1 MQLIDI
7 RYIKNKDKL
16 NKSLESVIK
25 QKTKKINHY
34 LKQKAK

>member
-25 QKTKKINHY
+25 QKKKINHY